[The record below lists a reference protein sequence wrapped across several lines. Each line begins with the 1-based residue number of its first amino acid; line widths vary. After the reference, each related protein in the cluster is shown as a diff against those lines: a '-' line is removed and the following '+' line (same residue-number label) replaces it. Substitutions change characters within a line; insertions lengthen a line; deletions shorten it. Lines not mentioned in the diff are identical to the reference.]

1 MERLTKRSP
10 ETTNENGVCCTHF
23 HSPECFMVEG
33 NCSAGCKWE
42 EAAWSRLAAYE
53 DTRREPEEIDMDHEA
68 AEQLRH
74 LCRNCDIDRLEELA
88 EADKNG
94 RVVVLPRWK
103 NEEERLE
110 RRRLMRIM
118 ADGAIDRLME
128 NPLKEKNGPDIAEL
142 RVVNTDRLLELAKAD
157 EDGRLFLLPLEPGR
171 SMLCQEYFERPWA
184 MKNVTLC
191 VQYQSSTGIVFYM
204 GYDVFR
210 DLVERGRITS
220 LSPEGEK
227 TLEGKANV

>member
-1 MERLTKRSP
+1 MKRLTNASVRVDESTGKYLAPLVDIEGMKPRLLNLILNGP
-10 ETTNENGVCCTHF
+10 TLNGVQKDVLRQIIRQLYT
-23 HSPECFMVEG
+23 
-33 NCSAGCKWE
+33 
-42 EAAWSRLAAYE
+42 RLAMYE
-53 DTRREPEEIDMDHEA
+53 DAKEA
-68 AEQLRH
+68 G
-74 LCRNCDIDRLEELA
+74 RL
-88 EADKNG
+88 
-94 RVVVLPRWK
+94 VVIPRWK
-103 NEEERLE
+103 DEEERLE

-128 NPLKEKNGPDIAEL
+128 NPLKEENGPDIAEL

-171 SMLCQEYFERPWA
+171 SMLCQEYFERPWV

-191 VQYQSSTGIVFYM
+191 VQYQSSTGIIFYM
-204 GYDVFR
+204 GYDMFR
-210 DLVERGRITS
+210 DLVERGRITP

>member
-1 MERLTKRSP
+1 MKRLTNASVRVDESTGKYLAPLVDIEGMKPRLLDLILNGP
-10 ETTNENGVCCTHF
+10 TLNGVQKDVLRQIIRQLYT
-23 HSPECFMVEG
+23 
-33 NCSAGCKWE
+33 
-42 EAAWSRLAAYE
+42 RLAMYE
-53 DTRREPEEIDMDHEA
+53 DAKEA
-68 AEQLRH
+68 G
-74 LCRNCDIDRLEELA
+74 RL
-88 EADKNG
+88 
-94 RVVVLPRWK
+94 VVIPRWK

-128 NPLKEKNGPDIAEL
+128 NPLKEENGPDIAEL

-171 SMLCQEYFERPWA
+171 SMLCQEYFERPWV

-191 VQYQSSTGIVFYM
+191 VQYQSSTGIIFYM

-210 DLVERGRITS
+210 NLVERGRITP

>member
-1 MERLTKRSP
+1 MKRLTNASVRVDESTGKYLAP
-10 ETTNENGVCCTHF
+10 LVDIEGMKPWLLDLILNGPTLNGVQKDVLRQIIRQLYT
-23 HSPECFMVEG
+23 
-33 NCSAGCKWE
+33 
-42 EAAWSRLAAYE
+42 RLAMYE
-53 DTRREPEEIDMDHEA
+53 DAKEA
-68 AEQLRH
+68 G
-74 LCRNCDIDRLEELA
+74 RL
-88 EADKNG
+88 
-94 RVVVLPRWK
+94 VVIPRWK

-128 NPLKEKNGPDIAEL
+128 NPLKEENGPDIAEL

-171 SMLCQEYFERPWA
+171 SMLCQEYFERPWV

-191 VQYQSSTGIVFYM
+191 VQYQSSTGIIFYM

-210 DLVERGRITS
+210 DLVERGRITP